1 MNAHKR
7 SIPFCAELASLS
19 PDALPAL
26 MYTAQTHLE
35 SENWEAAINTLKQAL
50 EHHPSARD
58 QIQPKLQDAQVNLKR
73 SKTKDYYKVLDLQR
87 DATDREIKSAYRK
100 MTKQH
105 HPDKAH
111 ANGVSKEE
119 AEKKMAAINE
129 AYEVLSDPELKQRY
143 DNGEDPNDPM
153 ARQGGNPFEGGMPFG
168 FPMGGGGGQQFFF
181 QQGGGGGG
189 GGGGG
194 NTFKF
199 RTGGQGGGGSPFGG
213 FPGFG

>member
-7 SIPFCAELASLS
+7 STPFCEELYNLS
-19 PDALPAL
+19 PNALPRINVHRPA
-26 MYTAQTHLE
+26 TTSDA
-35 SENWEAAINTLKQAL
+35 ENWEAAIHTLKQAVD
-50 EHHPSARD
+50 HHPAARD
-58 QIQPKLQDAQVNLKR
+58 QIHPKLQDAQVNLKR
-73 SKTKDYYKVLDLQR
+73 SKTKDYYKVLDLNR
-87 DATDREIKSAYRK
+87 AASDREIKSAYRK

-111 ANGVSKEE
+111 ANGVSKDE

-153 ARQGGNPFEGGMPFG
+153 ARQGGNPFEGSMPF
-168 FPMGGGGGQQFFF
+168 GGGGQQFFF

-189 GGGGG
+189 GS
-194 NTFKF
+194 FKF
-199 RTGGQGGGGSPFGG
+199 SGGGQGGGGGMPFGG